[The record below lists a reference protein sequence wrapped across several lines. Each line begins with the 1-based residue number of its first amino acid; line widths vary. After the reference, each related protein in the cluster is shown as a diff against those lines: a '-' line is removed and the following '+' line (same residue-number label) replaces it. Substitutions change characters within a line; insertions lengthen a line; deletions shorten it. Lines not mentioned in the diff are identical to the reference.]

1 MVLLITLW
9 LVIILAVMVFELVNL
24 VRVESN
30 VVINFKEDAQGYSLA
45 EAGIIQGINSLLN
58 DESKDYDSLD
68 DAWAQEISQEL
79 ETGTFTVKIVDE
91 ERKININELDPSIL
105 KEFLKLWTPL
115 KIDELTENI
124 GDFKD
129 ANLKKWNGSPEDEGN
144 KNLLFDTIDELQLV
158 PGIDLGSPNLFRG
171 DVLNKLRLPIALG
184 GENLFYKLKDYIT
197 VTGKINLNMVDNKTL
212 ATLMFEAGP
221 YTELSKPE
229 SEKILEEFEKMA
241 DKVID
246 FRKVSREAD
255 SEKPQKQGE
264 RAFTINNT
272 SPRLISILG
281 EEHYEAIKPYI
292 TWLGKINVNTAGK
305 EVLSAFFL
313 GVLGADSGHF
323 ADEII
328 SARNKTPFKT
338 YQELDGITD
347 FTAINTAND
356 YIPVREY
363 LTVKSNY
370 FTISAIGQ
378 PKESPLTKKITA
390 IVEREEKDGR
400 FQVKILSW
408 HSE

>member
-1 MVLLITLW
+1 MALLMTLW

-58 DESKDYDSLD
+58 DESKDYDSLN

-79 ETGTFTVKIVDE
+79 ETGSFTVKIVDE
-91 ERKININELDPSIL
+91 QRKININEIDFAIL
-105 KEFLKLWTPL
+105 KEFFKLWTPL
-115 KIDELTENI
+115 NSNKLTEDI
-124 GDFKD
+124 SDFKD
-129 ANLKKWNGSPEDEGN
+129 ANLKKWDGSLEDEGN
-144 KNLLFDTIDELQLV
+144 KNLLFDTIEELQAV
-158 PGIDLGSPNLFRG
+158 PGIDLEE
-171 DVLNKLRLPIALG
+171 
-184 GENLFYKLKDYIT
+184 ENLFYKLKDYIT

-212 ATLMFEAGP
+212 ATLMFEAGT
-221 YTELSKPE
+221 YTELSNLE
-229 SEKILEEFEKMA
+229 LEKTLEEYEKMA
-241 DKVID
+241 DKAID
-246 FRKVSREAD
+246 FRKVSQGID
-255 SEKPQKQGE
+255 PKKPKKQGE

-272 SPRLISILG
+272 STRLISALG
-281 EEHYEAIKPYI
+281 EEHYEKIKPYI
-292 TWLGKINVNTAGK
+292 TWLGKINVNTASK

-328 SARNKTPFKT
+328 SARNNSPFKT
-338 YQELDGITD
+338 YQGLDEITD

-363 LTVKSNY
+363 LTVKSAC
-370 FTISAIGQ
+370 FTIEAIGQ
-378 PKESPLTKKITA
+378 PKESPLRKKITA

-408 HSE
+408 HTE